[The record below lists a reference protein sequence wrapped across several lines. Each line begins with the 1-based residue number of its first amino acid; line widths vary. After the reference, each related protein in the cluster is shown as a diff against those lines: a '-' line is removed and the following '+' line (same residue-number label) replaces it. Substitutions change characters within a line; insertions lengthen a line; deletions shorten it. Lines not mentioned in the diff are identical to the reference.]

1 MWSKK
6 DFIIF
11 FAGVEA
17 FHTISHIIVAATGVL
32 PLQFT
37 FITWT
42 QQLNIIA
49 IIVNAIITG
58 GLLWWASRL
67 KCCQ

>member
-6 DFIIF
+6 DYIIF
-11 FAGVEA
+11 FAGIEA
-17 FHTISHIIVAATGVL
+17 FHTISHGIILFTGIL
-32 PLQFT
+32 PLELP

-49 IIVNAIITG
+49 IVVNAIITVA
-58 GLLWWASRL
+58 LLWWASRL
-67 KCCQ
+67 TCCR

>member
-17 FHTISHIIVAATGVL
+17 FHTVSHAIVAITGVL
-32 PLQFT
+32 PLQFA

-49 IIVNAIITG
+49 IVVNALITA